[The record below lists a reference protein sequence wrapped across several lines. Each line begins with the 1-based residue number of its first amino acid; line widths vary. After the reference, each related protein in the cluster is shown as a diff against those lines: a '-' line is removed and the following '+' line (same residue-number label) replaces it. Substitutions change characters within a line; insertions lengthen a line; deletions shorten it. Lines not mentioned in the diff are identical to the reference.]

1 MNNKTGGRR
10 RITNWYVITG
20 GPSSGKTT
28 MVNLLN
34 KRGYKTTIEHARHYL
49 DTQRANGKTVAEI
62 KKHQREFQ
70 LGVLDMQIEQEAS
83 LSPDDVVFL
92 DRAIP
97 DALAYYRFLNL
108 KPDRKLLRAMADLS
122 YKKIFI
128 LDCLPLVRDYARQ
141 EDEAAQKRIH
151 QLLMEVYESLAF
163 PIVRVPVLPPEERA
177 DFILRNL

>member
-70 LGVLDMQIEQEAS
+70 LG
-83 LSPDDVVFL
+83 
-92 DRAIP
+92 
-97 DALAYYRFLNL
+97 
-108 KPDRKLLRAMADLS
+108 
-122 YKKIFI
+122 
-128 LDCLPLVRDYARQ
+128 
-141 EDEAAQKRIH
+141 
-151 QLLMEVYESLAF
+151 
-163 PIVRVPVLPPEERA
+163 
-177 DFILRNL
+177 